1 MLAYLHDEL
10 VKDEKE
16 VCLVA
21 HKHSHDILII

>member
-16 VCLVA
+16 VGLVA
-21 HKHSHDILII
+21 HEHSHDILII